1 MLSGPKKS
9 PSLGLASQPIAFN
22 FDASNLSADL
32 TSYKEAIKNLRRR
45 MLHVE
50 NELRDKNTEVVA
62 LTNKIERDKKNKI
75 DSQEDRFLRLEG
87 LVESLTSNLKNLT
100 HQQQKDHSTNTNSTE
115 ATAKAVTVIDK
126 QVITIEDNMGNM
138 RKSLGKEVSENK
150 SNIKKN
156 WVTISGLK
164 PLIDTKAEKVWLDH
178 KADKEWVAEKL
189 ETFTTTTANKSEVKK
204 LSMGMLNNQKTV
216 DTVKYQ
222 LEELMSQYYAQKK
235 KNEGQFTRVQSKLGS
250 HTQTNRALEVR
261 IKNNDAGIEKLNEQF
276 VDKVSGRPSD
286 TVSFEELEKKFHT
299 NRVKTARNADTIQ
312 SVSDQLSANNH
323 KFEQLVKR
331 VNGTM
336 RQSQGKGKGGIGTS
350 AQFEELTNAIDEIRR
365 EARGEM
371 LERVKLLEDRHQV
384 SLNRLNRQ
392 IIDLQ
397 ESMSDMASHSEAG
410 MVDTIAGKTRC
421 IMCNQATNLVRG
433 PATERYVRQR
443 TSTTTNES
451 KEHQTPRGQR
461 VNRNFDL
468 SLGSSSAALHVVKGK
483 ETHVYSKSGQVYRGR
498 EEDRVEVRTLSSS
511 LRSEYAR
518 GSGNS
523 GAKQRRRPASAQPR
537 RNPRMAVG
545 SASRTPVTKQLTRR
559 VYVSKTAVV
568 NRARTSAANRSQSAR
583 NRR

>member
-1 MLSGPKKS
+1 
-9 PSLGLASQPIAFN
+9 
-22 FDASNLSADL
+22 
-32 TSYKEAIKNLRRR
+32 
-45 MLHVE
+45 
-50 NELRDKNTEVVA
+50 
-62 LTNKIERDKKNKI
+62 
-75 DSQEDRFLRLEG
+75 
-87 LVESLTSNLKNLT
+87 
-100 HQQQKDHSTNTNSTE
+100 
-115 ATAKAVTVIDK
+115 
-126 QVITIEDNMGNM
+126 
-138 RKSLGKEVSENK
+138 
-150 SNIKKN
+150 
-156 WVTISGLK
+156 
-164 PLIDTKAEKVWLDH
+164 
-178 KADKEWVAEKL
+178 
-189 ETFTTTTANKSEVKK
+189 
-204 LSMGMLNNQKTV
+204 
-216 DTVKYQ
+216 
-222 LEELMSQYYAQKK
+222 MSQYYAQKK
-235 KNEGQFTRVQSKLGS
+235 KNEGSFSRVQSKIGS

-261 IKNNDAGIEKLNEQF
+261 IKNNRAGIEKLNEQF

-312 SVSDQLSANNH
+312 NVSDQLSANNH

-371 LERVKLLEDRHQV
+371 LERVKLLEDLHQV

-397 ESMSDMASHSEAG
+397 ESMNDLVTHAEAG
-410 MVDTIAGKTRC
+410 IVDTIGGKTRC
-421 IMCNQATNLVRG
+421 IMCNQETNLVRG

-443 TSTTTNES
+443 TAPES
-451 KEHQTPRGQR
+451 KEVQTPRGGQPR

-518 GSGNS
+518 GSGTS

-568 NRARTSAANRSQSAR
+568 NRARTTAANRSQSAR